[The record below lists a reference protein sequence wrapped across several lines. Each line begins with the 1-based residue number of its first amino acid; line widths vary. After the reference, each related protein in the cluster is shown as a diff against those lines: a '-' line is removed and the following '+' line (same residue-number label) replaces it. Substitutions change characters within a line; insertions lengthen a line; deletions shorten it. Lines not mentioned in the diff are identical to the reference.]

1 MDRISIVGCPGAGKS
16 TFALALGRSLARTV
30 DHLDFAFVA
39 PNGFNHP
46 KDAQEAALE
55 TLLAQPRYLLEG
67 GYPLTYP
74 RRIADC
80 DTLIWLDT
88 APQIRLWNMFKRH
101 WSLRRQIGH
110 PPVLRESRK
119 QRRQNYALS
128 RVLRQQIEHE
138 AELEPV
144 FAAPPPDKR
153 LVRLRSRADAQ
164 AFLQSL
170 AK

>member
-1 MDRISIVGCPGAGKS
+1 MDRISIVGGPGAGKS
-16 TFALALGRSLARTV
+16 TFALALGRTLARAV
-30 DHLDFAFVA
+30 DHLDLVFIA
-39 PNGFNHP
+39 PNGIDHP
-46 KDAQEAALE
+46 RDEQEAALE
-55 TLLAQPRYLLEG
+55 TFLAQPRYLLEG
-67 GYPLTYP
+67 GYPRTYP

-101 WSLRRQIGH
+101 WFLRRQIGH

-119 QRRQNYALS
+119 QQRQNYALS
-128 RVLRQQIEHE
+128 SVLRQQMAHE
-138 AELEPV
+138 AQLEPI